1 MANISR
7 MTGTPWHV
15 ETLRMKDGDTARHC
29 HRCVYYSK
37 SNRYCSAIMGRC
49 FGSAHCEHYSETS
62 GTPSISSINFSSSK
76 SVSNRYQTTEK
87 TTINNKVNKPTL
99 EEVKKD
105 APAKV
110 SFSNF
115 SFMESVCP
123 DVAMVG
129 AAAEKHYKDDSNAAI
144 FKVGLLS
151 EILVSEIFRK
161 ERLSYLEQDKQID
174 SIAALKDEELIPE
187 EIESMLT
194 AIRIDRNR
202 AVHDNFDSKET
213 AAKLLKY
220 AFELCNWYME
230 VYGSY
235 GFKPAQYVDPADFDG
250 KEIDAE
256 KKIEELRRLLK
267 EKNAVITKQNKPERV
282 VASKKVASSI
292 KVEEQPY
299 SVEDGVIVQAN
310 GLSLVD
316 NIVYSHIDEI
326 YVENNTDKDIE
337 GLTIA
342 IKAHPAL
349 CNALVKHLPVVK
361 AHKSYSIKDVELFI
375 NEDYLSKVTYDTNC
389 YLEITVS
396 HNGKTVSYDYADL
409 EIDENVLDAFVK
421 KSNTEYSNILS
432 IRGEEDDYYV
442 NPDLE
447 ESPDRI
453 YVPCGFGNSDQGF
466 FIYGI
471 KKAKLCQHEFG
482 DIYALVYNYMVRNSR
497 MDPNELPEILK
508 KLDSP
513 IAIDYKPIYRLAI
526 IMLQMIRHNYAN
538 TSLSINYDGP
548 KSNFD
553 YAVMVIDDY
562 AKRYARLLKIAFKPI
577 VITNSL
583 KGQKVS
589 SDKPIGIYALNNTEL
604 LTNAREIWYG
614 HKLTYKLNKTD
625 LPDLEYILK
634 EISSFDTFRE
644 GQFEAL
650 AGMLSSRKNAVTIM
664 PTGSGKSFIYY
675 MASLLEPLPIFVVAP
690 TDILIEDQLRNLHKF
705 HNMDNAAHLKMVED
719 ADFRDYNIHNSINY
733 LTPATLTNRHLFSR
747 FRFTF
752 NTGENLRSEKIA
764 PGPMIGLIVLDEIH
778 CISNWGHDFRPE
790 YLMLSR
796 NLQRNLDHVGIWGFT
811 ATANYTVVEDIQQQL
826 NIPTENFFSPIA
838 FEKYN
843 VNYDYRECR
852 NEEEMYDLVSE
863 IANSCAYRNERTLV
877 FTKSDEISRKVADA
891 IGYEADIFSSDN
903 PQSYYYFVDGKCKI
917 LIAAEE
923 LGVGINFPNI
933 RNIIHFGMPLSKNEY
948 VQEIGR
954 AGRANERVT
963 SYVLYL
969 KNAEPNAP
977 RGLVR
982 RNLDINRLGQMIE
995 GLDNDYSRIYRK
1007 LTNNCPTLETLY
1019 DQLIY
1024 LKDRIAG
1031 EGSGIIKWYFDDQE
1045 IVQVKKELFML
1056 FTCGFIRDWY
1066 TYDRTKEDG
1075 TSILIDY
1082 DTSMDQEHIKQRMHT
1097 SLRDYFSSLDGDNRK
1112 AMVEAARATSID
1124 EIIKAYVKW
1133 YFERYLYHH
1142 NEEFI
1147 DMYEFITGNKVKE
1160 SEKITDEIKDYF
1172 TLPFMAMKNEES
1184 EYNDMDIKQIAEK
1197 AVAGFSQ
1204 STISNVERINSNRY
1218 SYKLDFLLFVGRLRN
1233 FGVLEESRLSRIM
1246 SNVPENRKSTVDG
1259 LFEKLYPS
1267 CEIDGR
1273 LAIVNYLEKNGRRHG
1288 IKVNDFIDEMYQNN
1302 GKDELYYAII
1312 AKRINDIFTNI
1323 RREQ

>member
-123 DVAMVG
+123 DVAMIG
-129 AAAEKHYKDDSNAAI
+129 AAAEKHYKDDPNAAI

-421 KSNTEYSNILS
+421 KSSTEYSNILS

-471 KKAKLCQHEFG
+471 K
-482 DIYALVYNYMVRNSR
+482 
-497 MDPNELPEILK
+497 
-508 KLDSP
+508 
-513 IAIDYKPIYRLAI
+513 
-526 IMLQMIRHNYAN
+526 
-538 TSLSINYDGP
+538 
-548 KSNFD
+548 
-553 YAVMVIDDY
+553 
-562 AKRYARLLKIAFKPI
+562 
-577 VITNSL
+577 
-583 KGQKVS
+583 
-589 SDKPIGIYALNNTEL
+589 
-604 LTNAREIWYG
+604 
-614 HKLTYKLNKTD
+614 
-625 LPDLEYILK
+625 
-634 EISSFDTFRE
+634 
-644 GQFEAL
+644 
-650 AGMLSSRKNAVTIM
+650 
-664 PTGSGKSFIYY
+664 
-675 MASLLEPLPIFVVAP
+675 
-690 TDILIEDQLRNLHKF
+690 
-705 HNMDNAAHLKMVED
+705 
-719 ADFRDYNIHNSINY
+719 
-733 LTPATLTNRHLFSR
+733 LF
-747 FRFTF
+747 
-752 NTGENLRSEKIA
+752 
-764 PGPMIGLIVLDEIH
+764 
-778 CISNWGHDFRPE
+778 
-790 YLMLSR
+790 
-796 NLQRNLDHVGIWGFT
+796 
-811 ATANYTVVEDIQQQL
+811 
-826 NIPTENFFSPIA
+826 
-838 FEKYN
+838 
-843 VNYDYRECR
+843 
-852 NEEEMYDLVSE
+852 
-863 IANSCAYRNERTLV
+863 
-877 FTKSDEISRKVADA
+877 
-891 IGYEADIFSSDN
+891 
-903 PQSYYYFVDGKCKI
+903 
-917 LIAAEE
+917 
-923 LGVGINFPNI
+923 
-933 RNIIHFGMPLSKNEY
+933 
-948 VQEIGR
+948 
-954 AGRANERVT
+954 
-963 SYVLYL
+963 
-969 KNAEPNAP
+969 
-977 RGLVR
+977 
-982 RNLDINRLGQMIE
+982 
-995 GLDNDYSRIYRK
+995 
-1007 LTNNCPTLETLY
+1007 
-1019 DQLIY
+1019 
-1024 LKDRIAG
+1024 
-1031 EGSGIIKWYFDDQE
+1031 
-1045 IVQVKKELFML
+1045 
-1056 FTCGFIRDWY
+1056 
-1066 TYDRTKEDG
+1066 
-1075 TSILIDY
+1075 
-1082 DTSMDQEHIKQRMHT
+1082 
-1097 SLRDYFSSLDGDNRK
+1097 
-1112 AMVEAARATSID
+1112 
-1124 EIIKAYVKW
+1124 
-1133 YFERYLYHH
+1133 
-1142 NEEFI
+1142 
-1147 DMYEFITGNKVKE
+1147 
-1160 SEKITDEIKDYF
+1160 
-1172 TLPFMAMKNEES
+1172 
-1184 EYNDMDIKQIAEK
+1184 
-1197 AVAGFSQ
+1197 
-1204 STISNVERINSNRY
+1204 
-1218 SYKLDFLLFVGRLRN
+1218 
-1233 FGVLEESRLSRIM
+1233 
-1246 SNVPENRKSTVDG
+1246 
-1259 LFEKLYPS
+1259 
-1267 CEIDGR
+1267 
-1273 LAIVNYLEKNGRRHG
+1273 
-1288 IKVNDFIDEMYQNN
+1288 
-1302 GKDELYYAII
+1302 
-1312 AKRINDIFTNI
+1312 
-1323 RREQ
+1323 